1 MALLGYI
8 VGADGIRVDTL
19 KIEAV
24 KNWPRPT
31 IPTEVRSFLG
41 LTSYY
46 RISVEK
52 FASISTVLSRLTQ
65 KGVKFQWTRACQR
78 TFKLLKE
85 NLTTTPV
92 LTLPEVPY
100 GYIIYCD
107 ASGVEIGCVLMQQGQ
122 VIAYTSR
129 QLKKYERRDR

>member
-24 KNWPRPT
+24 KKCPRLT
-31 IPTEVRSFLG
+31 TPTEVRNFLG
-41 LTSYY
+41 LTGYY
-46 RISVEK
+46 RRFVEK
-52 FASISTVLSRLTQ
+52 FASISAPLTRLTQ
-65 KGVKFQWTRACQR
+65 KEAKFNWTHACER

-92 LTLPEVPY
+92 VTLPEVPY
-100 GYIIYCD
+100 GYVIYCD
-107 ASGVEIGCVLMQQGQ
+107 TSGVGIGYVLMQYSQ
-122 VIAYTSR
+122 VIAYASR
-129 QLKKYERRDR
+129 QLKKI